1 MVDVRL
7 LASANREQL
16 QAPGNSV
23 NLVRIDEFDPRNNPD
38 PTLRIA
44 PSVLIALLAATVSAS
59 AEPAMTFAL
68 GRLSGS
74 KACGPPCAEF
84 MVAKGEIG
92 FTSVL
97 EYVGARQRAGDRNLP
112 IILESPGGIIGGA
125 KLIARLWRDAGLTV
139 IVAGTRATCGPD
151 TASCAEADAGD
162 GVRTYEITRSG
173 YCASACLIML
183 AGGVRRLTAPA
194 AQIGVHRPHIEKDS
208 WIDRTTKSL
217 GAKEGETEQRSVD
230 GYSEA
235 LIQYGIDPAVGHRA
249 SRTASTD
256 IDWFGRDEA
265 RKYRLVNA
273 AAVDL
278 TDLPALATALQ
289 RLEAGHPT
297 KPPAR

>member
-1 MVDVRL
+1 M
-7 LASANREQL
+7 
-16 QAPGNSV
+16 
-23 NLVRIDEFDPRNNPD
+23 RIVPP
-38 PTLRIA
+38 
-44 PSVLIALLAATVSAS
+44 VLIALLAATVSAS
-59 AEPAMTFAL
+59 AEPPMTFAL

-74 KACGPPCAEF
+74 TACGAPCAEF
-84 MVAKGEIG
+84 IVAKGEIG

-97 EYVGARQRAGDRNLP
+97 EYVGVRQRAGGRNLP

-151 TASCAEADAGD
+151 TAPCAEADTGD
-162 GVRTYEITRSG
+162 GVRTYEITRTG

-183 AGGVRRLTAPA
+183 AGGVRRLTTPV

-208 WIDRTTKSL
+208 WVDRTTRSL

-230 GYSEA
+230 GYGEA
-235 LIQYGIDPAVGHRA
+235 LIQYGVDPAVGHRA

-289 RLEAGHPT
+289 RLEAGHPA
-297 KPPAR
+297 KSPAR